1 MAWRGNSSILDRI
14 YAGLP
19 YLLPL
24 AGASIYGVLLYQQV
38 PWLLTVFL
46 PFLYLKFF
54 IQRGILPGPLGDLSL
69 EFFVWLGL
77 FIFVVRNQ
85 RLKHLI
91 RFNAMQAL
99 MIDIA
104 MALVQGIVQLF
115 SLTLLPPAQF
125 LISGLRNTE
134 GNETSGV
141 LFLLFGTI
149 ASTVFFAATA
159 IAFYSIVQT
168 ARGKYAEVPIISDA
182 AYNMT
187 RY

>member
-1 MAWRGNSSILDRI
+1 MAWRGDSSILERV

-24 AGASIYGVLLYQQV
+24 AGASIFGLLLYQQV
-38 PWLLTVFL
+38 PWLLELFR
-46 PFLYLKFF
+46 PFLYLKAF

-77 FIFVVRNQ
+77 FIFVVRNH

-104 MALVQGIVQLF
+104 MALVQGITELF
-115 SLTLLPPAQF
+115 SLTILPPARN
-125 LISGLRNTE
+125 LLSGLAIAQDSDQN
-134 GNETSGV
+134 GV
-141 LFLLFGTI
+141 LFLLFATI
-149 ASTVFFAATA
+149 FSTVFFAATA
-159 IAFYSIVQT
+159 MALYSIFQT
-168 ARGKYAEVPIISDA
+168 ARGKYGEIPIISDA